1 MPTIV
6 GLRRR
11 GYTPESIRNFCARV
25 GVAKKENVIDVAQL
39 EHSIREDL
47 NKRAARVMAVIDP
60 IKVIIDNYPDDLTE
74 ELEATNHPD
83 NPEMGTRMV
92 PFSKVLYIE
101 RDDFMENPPNKFFR
115 MAVGREVRLRYAYL
129 VTCREV
135 VKDSGGNVVELR
147 CTYDPASRGG
157 NAPDGRKVKA
167 TLHWV
172 GSDALP
178 GEVRMYSTLF
188 NRPDPGAGGD
198 LDADLNPA
206 SLEIVSG
213 ALLEPSLAD
222 MPVGEAVQFER
233 QGYFCADPA
242 GRSDAPVFNLTI
254 GLRDTWAKMQVGG

>member
-1 MPTIV
+1 M
-6 GLRRR
+6 
-11 GYTPESIRNFCARV
+11 
-25 GVAKKENVIDVAQL
+25 
-39 EHSIREDL
+39 
-47 NKRAARVMAVIDP
+47 
-60 IKVIIDNYPDDLTE
+60 
-74 ELEATNHPD
+74 
-83 NPEMGTRMV
+83 
-92 PFSKVLYIE
+92 
-101 RDDFMENPPNKFFR
+101 
-115 MAVGREVRLRYAYL
+115 
-129 VTCREV
+129 
-135 VKDSGGNVVELR
+135 VELR

-172 GSDALP
+172 GGDALP

-233 QGYFCADPA
+233 QGYFCLDRESKPGAL
-242 GRSDAPVFNLTI
+242 VFNRTV
-254 GLRDTWAKMQVGG
+254 GLRDLWAKVQAKG